1 MRMDRYNDSEEVN
14 ENLKTRTN
22 KNQELYTDVYMNN
35 VCVDI
40 NNLKHFMQEDNDLK
54 ENENLKLI
62 KENKLVDVK
71 YEDKIYNINT
81 LIEEAIASKKDDNL
95 KRSIDTKV
103 DDLEI
108 NNLIESINENKKENE
123 KEVNDGLLVDLMP
136 SDNNTAVIPPIETP
150 ILEDSYQE
158 NKINK
163 EEKEEEK
170 EEEKLVNDDEKQEL
184 DKNLNSVDDDK
195 NSYILEENKLN
206 TVDGDKKELIK
217 EIKDDEIDEEEILFD
232 EKPNRKIVLIVLII
246 LFLIALVIGF
256 LIYKKIIKI

>member
-14 ENLKTRTN
+14 ESLKTRTN

-81 LIEEAIASKKDDNL
+81 LIEEALASKKDDNL

-136 SDNNTAVIPPIETP
+136 SDNNTAVIPPLDMP

-163 EEKEEEK
+163 DEKEEEK
-170 EEEKLVNDDEKQEL
+170 ELVNDDEKQEL

-195 NSYILEENKLN
+195 NSHILEENKLVE
-206 TVDGDKKELIK
+206 VDEDKKELIK